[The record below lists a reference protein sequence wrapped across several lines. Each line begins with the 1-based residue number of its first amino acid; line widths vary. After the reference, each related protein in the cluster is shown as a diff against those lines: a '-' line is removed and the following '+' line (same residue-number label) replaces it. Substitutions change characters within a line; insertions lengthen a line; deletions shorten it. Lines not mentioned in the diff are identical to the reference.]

1 MERSLLPS
9 PRPVEAE
16 GRAGASK
23 RDAAVDP
30 ALRRDAL
37 ADPSP
42 ARRRLRHF
50 FKPATG
56 WFRKLERK
64 TSHILSRD
72 LYPWIPGL
80 TYPYSRQLERHLTLS
95 EAEIE
100 VAGLPPSF
108 DGLRVLLV
116 SDIHIGPFV
125 RPDAMA
131 RVLRRLMTTEPDLI
145 VVAGDVMTAHV
156 REFPPFADGL
166 RQLQAPLGTIGVL
179 GNHDHYTGKPDLV
192 TAMLEEIG
200 IRVLHNS
207 ATAIDRGPDRLVLA
221 GIDDMISGK
230 PDLEAALVDAGR
242 LLPAGETPPIL
253 ISHNPDAFFD
263 AAARGVSL
271 VLSGHTHGG
280 QFRIP
285 GMGVFIRQSQCYLDE
300 GRYITGGTELVV
312 TRGLGATAAPL
323 RWHCPPEAVLLTLRV
338 AARGVTLQ

>member
-9 PRPVEAE
+9 PRPVEAPA
-16 GRAGASK
+16 RPPASGPGS
-23 RDAAVDP
+23 AVDP
-30 ALRRDAL
+30 ALHRDAL
-37 ADPSP
+37 PAPSP

-80 TYPYSRQLERHLTLS
+80 DYPYSRQLERYLTLS

-100 VAGLPPSF
+100 VDRLPSAF
-108 DGLRVLLV
+108 DGVRVLLV

-125 RPDAMA
+125 RPGAID
-131 RVLRRLMTTEPDLI
+131 RVFRRLMTTEPDLI
-145 VVAGDVMTAHV
+145 IVAGDVMTAHV
-156 REFPPFADGL
+156 REFPPFAEGFRLL
-166 RQLQAPLGTIGVL
+166 RAPLGTLGVL
-179 GNHDHYTGKPDLV
+179 GNHDHYTGEPDRV
-192 TAMLEEIG
+192 TAMLEETG

-207 ATAIDRGPDRLVLA
+207 AVAIDHRDQSLVLA
-221 GIDDMISGK
+221 GIDDMLVGR
-230 PDLEAALVDAGR
+230 PDLDAALGA
-242 LLPAGETPPIL
+242 AGELSRWGDAPPIL
-253 ISHNPDAFFD
+253 LSHNPDVFFD

-300 GRYITGGTELVV
+300 GRYTHAGSELVV

-323 RWHCPPEAVLLTLRV
+323 RWHCPPEAVLLTLR
-338 AARGVTLQ
+338 ASAPGS